1 MKAMVKHLWLALT
14 LIAVASSILLLSD
27 MQRRRGAKTAY
38 STAAVTEQHV
48 AGTEQ
53 QGRGKT
59 LSPEA
64 GKTYRIS
71 MGYMVP
77 APIFDYA
84 IQGFRDEMTQLGF
97 IEGKNLELQL
107 QHANGDMS
115 FLPQVIMSMV
125 QSASDLLV
133 MMSTPCLASAIAHAD
148 GVNIAFGIVSA
159 PLEAGAGESFTQ
171 HLPHVTGIAQQ
182 IPTEELFDW
191 AQRLLPHT
199 QRIGALYN
207 PSEANSAK
215 EIVDLKRILDARGIA
230 LEQVAVYTTSEV
242 PEGIRSL
249 LNRNVDMVFA
259 MADNTVAN
267 GMPAMIK
274 VCRQYNVPMIADDV
288 GLMGTGALIS
298 CSSGPYSDGRSLA
311 RLSARLLLKENPA
324 SIPIA
329 YGEKMELGLDL
340 TALQRAGITPST
352 ELLKRADVFFNL
364 RKAGEPPMEVA
375 LVNIVN
381 TASLDAAIAG
391 LWDGLAQM
399 GLKQERDY
407 VVRMYN
413 AQGDMTQVSQIL
425 DQVAQQQPDVL
436 ITVSTPVF
444 VAAAKRNFN
453 FPLVFTVASDPAK
466 LGLFLKGCPPNITG
480 VHDDPPVDAVLQMA
494 RRHDP
499 VLTAVG
505 IVYNPAEMNSMLS
518 VKKLRIAGR
527 EQNVE
532 ILESSVSTASDLPMA
547 TQALIQRGARGI
559 ILSAD
564 NLATG
569 GFAAIHKV
577 AKGADIPVYT
587 TDTSLMQHGASG
599 AIGDSYFAWGRQSG
613 QLAAR
618 VLAGVSPADL
628 PIGPTQV
635 YDHFEPGERKQNV
648 ALPPEL
654 SPGSK
659 VNEDR
664 I

>member
-27 MQRRRGAKTAY
+27 TQRRHGAKTTP
-38 STAAVTEQHV
+38 STAAVTEQQGM
-48 AGTEQ
+48 GTPL
-53 QGRGKT
+53 T
-59 LSPEA
+59 PEA

-71 MGYMVP
+71 LGYMVP

-125 QSASDLLV
+125 QSAPDLLV

-267 GMPAMIK
+267 GMPAMLK

-311 RLSARLLLKENPA
+311 RLSARLLLGENPA

-364 RKAGEPPMEVA
+364 RSAGEAPAALA
-375 LVNIVN
+375 LVNLMDN
-381 TASLDAAIAG
+381 ASLDAAIEG
-391 LWDGLAQM
+391 LWEGLAQM
-399 GLKQERDY
+399 GLQQGRDY
-407 VVRMYN
+407 VVKTYN
-413 AQGDMTQVSQIL
+413 AQGDMTHVSQIL
-425 DQVAQQQPDVL
+425 DQVEQQQPDVL
-436 ITVSTPVF
+436 LTVSTPVF

-453 FPLVFTVASDPAK
+453 FPLVFTVSSNPAK
-466 LGLFLKGCPPNITG
+466 LGLFKEGAPPNITG
-480 VHDDPPVDAVLQMA
+480 IHDDPPVDELLQMA
-494 RRHDP
+494 RRYDP
-499 VLTAVG
+499 ALTAVG
-505 IVYNPAEMNSMLS
+505 IVYDPAEMNSMLS
-518 VKKLRIAGR
+518 VEKLRQAGL
-527 EQNVE
+527 EQNIT
-532 ILESSVSTASDLPMA
+532 ILESSVATISDLPMA
-547 TQALIQRGARGI
+547 TQALIQRGARAI
-559 ILSAD
+559 IVSAD
-564 NLATG
+564 NLAVT

-577 AKGADIPVYT
+577 AAGADIPTFT

-599 AIGDSYFAWGRQSG
+599 AVGDSYFAWGCQSG